1 MTADRYAFTNTNEM
15 GTVCSPDKG
24 VIALDVWRRVIDLNT
39 RQETGNVKRERMRTL
54 REVYAELYE
63 ALDVLVCDKCGHER
77 RRDDR
82 HDYCGKCRQPGCDG
96 EYESLI
102 DEYFSGPDI
111 AADGGCV
118 GSGLVPHDY
127 RWIACYAVTGGN
139 EGHYV
144 HVEFRVPVEQVKVS
158 TGEDFGTAK
167 LVTPLRCENLWRP
180 VRLALGKTFRGMDHA
195 AEIAKRCS
203 KLLGA

>member
-1 MTADRYAFTNTNEM
+1 MESDTMTTDRYAFTNVSEM
-15 GTVCSPDKG
+15 GTVCAPDKG

-54 REVYAELYE
+54 REVYRDLHD

-77 RRDDR
+77 KRRDR
-82 HDYCGKCRQPGCDG
+82 HDYCAKCEQPGCDG

-111 AADGGCV
+111 APDGGSC
-118 GSGLVPHDY
+118 GDGLVPHNF
-127 RWIACYAVTGGN
+127 RWIACWAVTGGN

-144 HVEFRVPVEQVKVS
+144 HVDFMVPVEKVK
-158 TGEDFGTAK
+158 TYGDGDFGAAK
-167 LVTPLRCENLWRP
+167 LVTPLRTENLWRP
-180 VRLALGKTFRGMDHA
+180 VRLALG
-195 AEIAKRCS
+195 
-203 KLLGA
+203 